1 MLTTYTFYIESY
13 GGSLIPAEQS
23 FRAPECAAAML
34 IKRHIHVDEDNVPF
48 EVQFAVCA
56 AAEVYWAHRQ
66 RIPGLQSETT
76 DGYSASYDTSVS
88 VESAALDAASIYL
101 GDQLQSVRWV

>member
-13 GGSLIPAEQS
+13 GGSLVPAEQL

-34 IKRHIHVDEDNVPF
+34 IKRHIDVDEDNVPV

-56 AAEVYWAHRQ
+56 AAEVYWAYRQ
-66 RIPGLQSETT
+66 RMPGLQSETT
-76 DGYSASYDTSVS
+76 DGYSASYDTSVG
-88 VESAALDAASIYL
+88 VETAALDAASVYL
-101 GDQLQSVRWV
+101 GDQLQTVRWV